1 MVLGKRAGLMEPN
14 MRDNMTKGGS
24 MVEGN
29 QFSPRKVTM
38 RVNLTKMR
46 YAVKESTTG
55 LMGNNTLGN
64 GLKIKCTATAL

>member
-29 QFSPRKVTM
+29 
-38 RVNLTKMR
+38 
-46 YAVKESTTG
+46 
-55 LMGNNTLGN
+55 
-64 GLKIKCTATAL
+64 